1 MRQQSLLPL
10 LLTAVLITAQLS
22 CAGAVPLVGTP
33 KPSPTPT
40 PSQQAAIDEILQRYE
55 DAIGGREAIAEIT
68 SYKLKGTYQLP
79 GMTGQME
86 GWQKE
91 PNKRLSII
99 HVPGLGTLKRGF
111 DGETNWVQTPAGTF
125 SQEGSEI
132 SELER
137 DGEVY
142 SVGKIKSQFD
152 TMRLEPH
159 KARLSGR
166 EMHVIEGKPV
176 KGPAEKLF
184 FDAENGLLVRWDM
197 ARRHPKQG
205 IVFVKAHLNDYR
217 QVGKVKVPHKVRF
230 AFESFSFTVN
240 LEEVQHN
247 VEINDAV
254 FKKP

>member
-1 MRQQSLLPL
+1 MRQHSLLPL
-10 LLTAVLITAQLS
+10 LLTTVLITVQLS
-22 CAGAVPLVGTP
+22 CAGAVPLIGTP
-33 KPSPTPT
+33 KPSPTPN
-40 PSQQAAIDEILQRYE
+40 QQAAIDQILQRYE
-55 DAIGGREAIAEIT
+55 DAIGGREAIEEIT

-79 GMTGQME
+79 GVTGQME

-91 PNKRLSII
+91 PNKRLSVI
-99 HVPGLGTLKRGF
+99 HFPNLGTLKRGF
-111 DGETNWVQTPAGTF
+111 DGETSWVQTPAGTVADES
-125 SQEGSEI
+125 SQEL

-142 SVGKIKSQFD
+142 SVGKIKSQFE
-152 TMRLEPH
+152 TMKLEPH

-184 FDAENGLLVRWDM
+184 FDVENGLLVRWDM

-247 VEINDAV
+247 VQIDDAI